1 VIRSQIFIN
10 VTSYEIAYTRAPQR
24 MKGVVFAIVLF
35 MSAVSSAITLAIS
48 PSFVDPN
55 LIWPFVGLA
64 AGLVV
69 CAILIWLRASFL
81 WLTQWALLLTYI
93 FPVFHKMDDEEASV
107 LAIGTTR
114 KIEGTFDPKKK

>member
-1 VIRSQIFIN
+1 VQIPLYSLPALAEVCYLFNACDPYAQTIRPQIFIN
-10 VTSYEIAYTRAPQR
+10 VTAYEIAYTRAPQR

-35 MSAVSSAITLAIS
+35 MSAISSAITLAIS

-69 CAILIWLRASFL
+69 CAIIIWLCASFR
-81 WLTQWALLLTYI
+81 
-93 FPVFHKMDDEEASV
+93 D
-107 LAIGTTR
+107 AI
-114 KIEGTFDPKKK
+114 ILDFLD